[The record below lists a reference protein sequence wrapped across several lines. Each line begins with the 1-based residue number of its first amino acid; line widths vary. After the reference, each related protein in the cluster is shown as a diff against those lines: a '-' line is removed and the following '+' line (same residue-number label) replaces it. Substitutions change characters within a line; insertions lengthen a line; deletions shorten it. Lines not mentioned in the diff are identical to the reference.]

1 MEIKVLGTGCPDCKT
16 LYATVEKAVA
26 ELNLDAT
33 LVKEQDII
41 KIMGYNVLGLPSLVI
56 DEKVVSVGR
65 VLGLAEVKELLT
77 RK

>member
-1 MEIKVLGTGCPDCKT
+1 MGTGCPDCKT